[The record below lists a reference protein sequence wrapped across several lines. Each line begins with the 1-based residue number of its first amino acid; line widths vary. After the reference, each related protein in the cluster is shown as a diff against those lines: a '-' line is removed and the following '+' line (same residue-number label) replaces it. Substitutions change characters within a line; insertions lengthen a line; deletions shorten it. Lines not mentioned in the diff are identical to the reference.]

1 MSPVT
6 AMSPDTA
13 MFPDTVGIL
22 LVGGLSRRMG
32 GGDKAL
38 CLLGGRPI
46 LDHVIARA
54 RPQVGRLILNA
65 NGDPARFA
73 SFGLP
78 VVADA
83 IEGHAGPLA
92 GVLTGLEWLAAHAPE
107 ARWLA
112 SFPADAPF
120 LPCDLVARLGA
131 GIADGGAEIACAV
144 SAGRAHPV
152 CALWPLRLAGEL
164 RRAMIEDGARKVED
178 WAARHRLARVEFSA
192 APLDP
197 FFNVNGPADLA
208 EAERLLG
215 RSRT

>member
-1 MSPVT
+1 
-6 AMSPDTA
+6 

-22 LVGGLSRRMG
+22 LAGGLSRRMG
-32 GGDKAL
+32 VGDKTL

-78 VVADA
+78 VIADA
-83 IEGHAGPLA
+83 IAGHAGPLA
-92 GVLTGLEWLAAHAPE
+92 GILTGLEWLSAHAPE

-120 LPCDLVARLGA
+120 LPHDLVVRLRA
-131 GIADGGAEIACAV
+131 GIVDGGAEIACAV
-144 SAGRAHPV
+144 SAGRSHPV
-152 CALWPLRLAGEL
+152 LALWPQGLAGEL

-178 WAARHRLARVEFSA
+178 WIARRRLARVEFSA
-192 APLDP
+192 APSDP
-197 FFNVNGPADLA
+197 FFNVNRPADLA